1 MRIFGPPLPELII
14 ILVVIL
20 LIFGPG
26 LFKKLNKQL
35 KKTGEAAK
43 KGIEAVSAEAA
54 EAWKAAGKKVDLDNV
69 SKDDILDKVEN
80 LQDKMDVKLDE
91 FNSEMDKVESESKQD
106 DKPAAK

>member
-1 MRIFGPPLPELII
+1 MRIFGLGIPELII

-35 KKTGEAAK
+35 KKTGQAAK
-43 KGIEAVSAEAA
+43 RGLEAGTE
-54 EAWKAAGKKVDLDNV
+54 AAGKKVDLDNV

-80 LQDKMDVKLDE
+80 LQDKMDEKLDE
-91 FNSEMDKVESESKQD
+91 FNSEMDKVESESGQD
-106 DKPAAK
+106 AKPAAK

>member
-1 MRIFGPPLPELII
+1 MRIFGLGLPELII

-35 KKTGEAAK
+35 KTGEAAK
-43 KGIEAVSAEAA
+43 KGIEAGSE
-54 EAWKAAGKKVDLDNV
+54 AAGKKVDLDNV

-80 LQDKMDVKLDE
+80 LQDKVDVKLDE